1 MLISNGRRI
10 DPVIFRM
17 STDELHQ
24 HTLVP
29 IGNMN
34 DEPVSVSAEIE
45 NGPVATKSTVD
56 PNSALTSAGLTQAA
70 RATRAYQGLC
80 LGGADPRIDAE
91 FEAR

>member
-1 MLISNGRRI
+1 
-10 DPVIFRM
+10 
-17 STDELHQ
+17 
-24 HTLVP
+24 
-29 IGNMN
+29 MN

-80 LGGADPRIDAE
+80 LGVPIPELTQSSKRDDLHSNQDMSFP
-91 FEAR
+91 